1 MKKLVSAFFVI
12 FSLIVADFLSQ
23 LTSQNCACAETLG
36 SQNMQATTFGSGGDT
51 SNYAYTNSDYVLS
64 YVFSQL
70 DINNAELRRLREEYA
85 QSILDLKDAK
95 AGYGPSIDLL
105 VTGTYMPDPMIGK
118 ITLDVE
124 DILSA
129 INIPGSQLVN
139 PANQYVTLYPGMEKT
154 QYQFQ
159 LTLTQPLFTW
169 GKISSAVK
177 LYTAASE
184 VKQLQVFDK
193 QAQLESEIRTRLAAL
208 YYMKQI
214 RSYLD
219 EEQDYA
225 KKLVSISEQA
235 AKNGLLLEQKVMEA
249 RIQAMEIDIAKAG
262 IEDEYTKMLSAL
274 ETLTGL
280 SFDELEEIRFVPDK
294 SAADALLLQD
304 ADELMEAAASEDRLT
319 LQILQKLIE
328 INSLTLNIAEASV
341 YWKPDVA
348 LQLSVDYSGS
358 RFPLIETDW
367 YRKDDSNL
375 NITLALKTTVW
386 DGGKKINNIKRNES
400 NTTLAAIQYE
410 DTELLLR
417 HTVLEQYNQ
426 MKLAKTKADYQQLKI
441 ETKNSQI
448 EQATKAYQAGYGSEA
463 DLITAQIEKTSAQ
476 IEMIQ
481 NILSYMTA
489 YYTLSYLTE

>member
-1 MKKLVSAFFVI
+1 LKKTFLALLI
-12 FSLIVADFLSQ
+12 FSMLSVAGFFR
-23 LTSQNCACAETLG
+23 TWCETLG
-36 SQNMQATTFGSGGDT
+36 DT
-51 SNYAYTNSDYVLS
+51 DYGLS
-64 YVFSQL
+64 YVFSEL
-70 DINNAELRRLREEYA
+70 DINNTELRRLREEYA
-85 QSILDLKDAK
+85 QSVLDVKDAK
-95 AGYGPSIDLL
+95 AGYGPSVDLL

-118 ITLDVE
+118 VTVDLE

-129 INIPGSQLVN
+129 INIPGSQVGSTT
-139 PANQYVTLYPGMEKT
+139 NQYVTLYQGMENT

-184 VKQLQVFDK
+184 VKQLQVLDK
-193 QAQLESEIRTRLAAL
+193 QAQLETEIRTRLAAL

-214 RSYLD
+214 RIYLD
-219 EEQDYA
+219 EEQEYA
-225 KKLVSISEQA
+225 KKLVSISEQVA
-235 AKNGLLLEQKVMEA
+235 QNGLLLQQKVLDA

-262 IEDEYTKMLSAL
+262 IEDEYTKMLSSL
-274 ETLTGL
+274 EKLTGL
-280 SFDELEEIRFVPDK
+280 SFDELEEIRYIPDK
-294 SAADALLLQD
+294 SAADAFLLHDVKVLQEN
-304 ADELMEAAASEDRLT
+304 AVAEDRLS

-328 INSLTLNIAEASV
+328 INALTLNIAEASV

-386 DGGKKINNIKRNES
+386 DGGKKLNDIKRNES
-400 NTTLAAIQYE
+400 NSTLANIQYE
-410 DTELLLR
+410 DTELLLK

-426 MKLAKTKADYQQLKI
+426 MKLAKTKADYQLLKI

-448 EQATKAYQAGYGSEA
+448 EQATKAFQTGYGSEA
-463 DLITAQIEKTSAQ
+463 DLITAQIEKCTAQ
-476 IEMIQ
+476 IEMLQ
-481 NILSYMTA
+481 NVLSYMTA
-489 YYTLSYLTE
+489 YYTLSYMTE

>member
-1 MKKLVSAFFVI
+1 MLSVAGFFR
-12 FSLIVADFLSQ
+12 
-23 LTSQNCACAETLG
+23 TWCETLG
-36 SQNMQATTFGSGGDT
+36 DT
-51 SNYAYTNSDYVLS
+51 DYGLS
-64 YVFSQL
+64 YVFSEL
-70 DINNAELRRLREEYA
+70 DINNTELRRLREEYA
-85 QSILDLKDAK
+85 QSVLDVKDAK
-95 AGYGPSIDLL
+95 AGYGPSVDLL

-118 ITLDVE
+118 VTVDLE

-129 INIPGSQLVN
+129 INIPGSQVGSTT
-139 PANQYVTLYPGMEKT
+139 NQYVTLYQGMENT

-184 VKQLQVFDK
+184 VKQLQVLDK
-193 QAQLESEIRTRLAAL
+193 QAQLETEIRTRLAAL

-214 RSYLD
+214 RIYLD
-219 EEQDYA
+219 EEQEYA
-225 KKLVSISEQA
+225 KKLVSISEQVA
-235 AKNGLLLEQKVMEA
+235 QNGLLLQQKVLDA

-262 IEDEYTKMLSAL
+262 IEDEYTKMLSSL
-274 ETLTGL
+274 EKLTGL
-280 SFDELEEIRFVPDK
+280 SFDELEEIRYIPDK
-294 SAADALLLQD
+294 SAADAFLLHDVKVLQEN
-304 ADELMEAAASEDRLT
+304 AVAEDRLS

-328 INSLTLNIAEASV
+328 INALTLNIAEASV

-386 DGGKKINNIKRNES
+386 DGGKKLNDIKRNES
-400 NTTLAAIQYE
+400 NSTLANIQYE
-410 DTELLLR
+410 DTELLLK

-426 MKLAKTKADYQQLKI
+426 MKLAKTKADYQLLKI

-448 EQATKAYQAGYGSEA
+448 EQATKAFQTGYGSEA
-463 DLITAQIEKTSAQ
+463 DLITAQIEKCTAQ
-476 IEMIQ
+476 IEMLQ
-481 NILSYMTA
+481 NVLSYMTA
-489 YYTLSYLTE
+489 YYTLSYMTE

>member
-1 MKKLVSAFFVI
+1 MKKTFLALLI
-12 FSLIVADFLSQ
+12 FSMLSVAGFFR
-23 LTSQNCACAETLG
+23 TWCETLG
-36 SQNMQATTFGSGGDT
+36 DT
-51 SNYAYTNSDYVLS
+51 DYGLS
-64 YVFSQL
+64 YVFSEL
-70 DINNAELRRLREEYA
+70 DINNTELRRLREEYA
-85 QSILDLKDAK
+85 QSVLDVKDAK
-95 AGYGPSIDLL
+95 AGYGPSVDLL

-118 ITLDVE
+118 VTVDLE

-129 INIPGSQLVN
+129 INIPGSQVGSTT
-139 PANQYVTLYPGMEKT
+139 NQYVTLYQGMENT

-184 VKQLQVFDK
+184 VKQLQVLDK
-193 QAQLESEIRTRLAAL
+193 QAQLETEIRTRLAAL

-214 RSYLD
+214 RIYLD
-219 EEQDYA
+219 EEQEYA
-225 KKLVSISEQA
+225 KKLVSISEQVA
-235 AKNGLLLEQKVMEA
+235 QNGLLLQQKVLDA

-262 IEDEYTKMLSAL
+262 IEDEYTKMLSSL
-274 ETLTGL
+274 EKLTGL
-280 SFDELEEIRFVPDK
+280 SFDELEEIRYIPDK
-294 SAADALLLQD
+294 SAADAFLLHDVKVLQEN
-304 ADELMEAAASEDRLT
+304 AVAEDRLS

-328 INSLTLNIAEASV
+328 INALTLNIAEASV

-386 DGGKKINNIKRNES
+386 DGGKKLNDIKRNES
-400 NTTLAAIQYE
+400 NSTLANIQYE
-410 DTELLLR
+410 DTELLLK

-426 MKLAKTKADYQQLKI
+426 MKLAKTKADYQLLKI

-448 EQATKAYQAGYGSEA
+448 EQATKAFQTGYGSEA
-463 DLITAQIEKTSAQ
+463 DLITAQIEKCTAQ
-476 IEMIQ
+476 IEMLQ
-481 NILSYMTA
+481 NVLSYMTA
-489 YYTLSYLTE
+489 YYTLSYMTE

>member
-1 MKKLVSAFFVI
+1 MKKLVSAI
-12 FSLIVADFLSQ
+12 FLILSLSSV
-23 LTSQNCACAETLG
+23 CA
-36 SQNMQATTFGSGGDT
+36 QP
-51 SNYAYTNSDYVLS
+51 TNSDTVLT

-70 DINNAELRRLREEYA
+70 DINNVELRRLREEYA

-139 PANQYVTLYPGMEKT
+139 PANQYITLYPGMEKT

-193 QAQLESEIRTRLAAL
+193 QAQLESEIMTRLAAL

-214 RSYLD
+214 RSYLE

-225 KKLVSISEQA
+225 AKLISISEQA

-262 IEDEYTKMLSAL
+262 VEDEYTKMLSAL

-280 SFDELEEIRFVPDK
+280 SFEELEAIQFVPYK
-294 SAADALLLQD
+294 GD
-304 ADELMEAAASEDRLT
+304 ADYLLAQNVNELMDAAVSEDKLT

-341 YWKPDVA
+341 YWKPDIA

-400 NTTLAAIQYE
+400 NSSLATIQYE
-410 DTELLLR
+410 ETELLLR

-426 MKLAKTKADYQQLKI
+426 MKLAKTKTDYQALKI
-441 ETKNSQI
+441 ETKNSEI
-448 EQATKAYQAGYGSEA
+448 DQAKKAFQAGYGSET
-463 DLITAQIEKTSAQ
+463 DLISAQIEKCSAQ
-476 IEMIQ
+476 IEMVQ
-481 NILSYMTA
+481 NMLSYMTS
-489 YYTLSYLTE
+489 YYTLAYLTE